1 MFCWRQASKKPLSD
15 FSDKGLFYLRWN
27 VLRTVVDF
35 SDASKRT
42 GRSVSWTESYK
53 QS

>member
-1 MFCWRQASKKPLSD
+1 MFCWRQASKKHLADLSD
-15 FSDKGLFYLRWN
+15 KRLFYLRWN

-35 SDASKRT
+35 SDANKGT